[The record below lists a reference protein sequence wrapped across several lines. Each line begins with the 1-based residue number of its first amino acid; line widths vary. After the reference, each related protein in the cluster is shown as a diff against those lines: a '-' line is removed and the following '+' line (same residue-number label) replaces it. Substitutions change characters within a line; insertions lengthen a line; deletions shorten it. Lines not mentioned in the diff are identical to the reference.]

1 MQSQESMME
10 LLQRVGIA
18 IGISLILTLLLMVL
32 YQDDQQLQFQPPDA
46 SITQA
51 ATVSAAAHGTP

>member
-10 LLQRVGIA
+10 LLQRVGVA
-18 IGISLILTLLLMVL
+18 IGISLVLTLLLMVL
-32 YQDDQQLQFQPPDA
+32 YQDDQPLQFQPQSA

-51 ATVSAAAHGTP
+51 ATVSASGHGTP